1 MSSTIYPA
9 TREEALQVASDLHG
23 IPVNE
28 LIVGVHIGPEEPGG
42 VGFPSDF
49 EDYTPFHRIDNP
61 ANGFNDGE
69 KFVVYF
75 TKDGKVYKAVNADPA
90 TLVELTSADS
100 EYASISEFVF

>member
-9 TREEALQVASDLHG
+9 TREAALQLASDLHG
-23 IPVNE
+23 IPVDE

-49 EDYTPFHRIDNP
+49 EDYKPFRRIDSP
-61 ANGFNDGE
+61 EDGFNDGE

-75 TKDGKVYKAVNADPA
+75 TKEEKVYKAVNADPA
-90 TLVELTSADS
+90 TLVELTSADP
-100 EYASISEFVF
+100 EFANISEFLF